1 MTQIN
6 RIIEGLATRLHALTD
21 YPVYV
26 DMKKNHV
33 RFPCFRIKPL
43 DQTSEHV
50 VGNRYVQEHRFDI
63 WFILNDA
70 DEVTDSRKEIHE
82 MAEALFMALEYITLE
97 DGTQVRGE
105 EMSYRVTDGILH
117 FFVAYNVFVLKER
130 PHAEKMKTLNTKG
143 GVKHGG

>member
-1 MTQIN
+1 MTHIN
-6 RIIEGLATRLHALTD
+6 RIIEGLGAKLHALTG

-26 DMKKNHV
+26 DFKKNHV
-33 RFPCFRIKPL
+33 QFPCFRLKL
-43 DQTSEHV
+43 LEQSSAHV
-50 VGNRYVQEHRFDI
+50 LGDRYMQEHHFDI
-63 WFILNDA
+63 WYILNDA

-82 MAEALFMALEYITLE
+82 MAEALFIALEYITLE

-117 FFVAYNVFVLKER
+117 FLVAYNVFVLKER
-130 PHAEKMKTLNTKG
+130 PNAEKMKTLNTKG

>member
-1 MTQIN
+1 MTHIN
-6 RIIEGLATRLHALTD
+6 RIIEGLGAKLHALTG

-26 DMKKNHV
+26 DFKKNHV
-33 RFPCFRIKPL
+33 QFPCFRLKLL
-43 DQTSEHV
+43 DQSSEHV
-50 VGNRYVQEHRFDI
+50 LGGRYMQEHRFDI
-63 WFILNDA
+63 WYILNDA

-82 MAEALFMALEYITLE
+82 MAEALFMALEYIILE

-130 PHAEKMKTLNTKG
+130 PHVEKMQTLNAKG

>member
-1 MTQIN
+1 M
-6 RIIEGLATRLHALTD
+6 
-21 YPVYV
+21 
-26 DMKKNHV
+26 
-33 RFPCFRIKPL
+33 
-43 DQTSEHV
+43 
-50 VGNRYVQEHRFDI
+50 QEHRFDI
-63 WFILNDA
+63 WYILNDA

>member
-1 MTQIN
+1 MTHIN
-6 RIIEGLATRLHALTD
+6 RIIEGLGAKLHALTG

-26 DMKKNHV
+26 DFKKNNV
-33 RFPCFRIKPL
+33 QFPCFRLKL
-43 DQTSEHV
+43 LEQSSEHV
-50 VGNRYVQEHRFDI
+50 LGGRYMQEHRFDI
-63 WFILNDA
+63 WYILNDA

-82 MAEALFMALEYITLE
+82 MAEALFMALEYIILE

-130 PHAEKMKTLNTKG
+130 PRAEKMQTLNAKG

>member
-1 MTQIN
+1 MTHIN
-6 RIIEGLATRLHALTD
+6 RIIEGLGAKLHALTGC
-21 YPVYV
+21 PVYV
-26 DMKKNHV
+26 DFKKNNV
-33 RFPCFRIKPL
+33 QFPCFRLKLL
-43 DQTSEHV
+43 DQSSEHV
-50 VGNRYVQEHRFDI
+50 LGGRYMQEHRFDI
-63 WFILNDA
+63 WYILNDA
-70 DEVTDSRKEIHE
+70 DEVTDGRKEIHE

-130 PHAEKMKTLNTKG
+130 PQAEKMQTLNTKG

>member
-1 MTQIN
+1 VQ
-6 RIIEGLATRLHALTD
+6 
-21 YPVYV
+21 
-26 DMKKNHV
+26 
-33 RFPCFRIKPL
+33 FPCFRLKL
-43 DQTSEHV
+43 LEQSSAHV
-50 VGNRYVQEHRFDI
+50 LGDRYMQEHRFDI
-63 WFILNDA
+63 WYILNDA

-82 MAEALFMALEYITLE
+82 MAEVLFMALEYITLE

-130 PHAEKMKTLNTKG
+130 PHVEKMQTLNAKG

>member
-1 MTQIN
+1 MTHIN
-6 RIIEGLATRLHALTD
+6 RIIEGLGAKLHALTG

-26 DMKKNHV
+26 DFKKNHV
-33 RFPCFRIKPL
+33 QFPCFHLKLL
-43 DQTSEHV
+43 DQSSSHV
-50 VGNRYVQEHRFDI
+50 LGDRHMQEHRFDI
-63 WFILNDA
+63 WYILNDA

-117 FFVAYNVFVLKER
+117 FFVAYNVFVFKER
-130 PHAEKMKTLNTKG
+130 PHVEKMQTLNAKG
-143 GVKHGG
+143 GAKHGG